1 MRSLPATALV
11 YGLIFT
17 GVGVSLPFAGLWFE
31 AQGLSGAEIA
41 MILATPMLARVVTG
55 PFLAIWADG
64 LKLRRTALFFL
75 GLAAA
80 AAYAGALLVE
90 GVALWLPLWFVASTA
105 SAAMIPL
112 SDALTLRLARRDGFV
127 FAWPR
132 GVGSFAFIVANVAMG
147 LLLTRAPV
155 DAILVWV
162 AVAAVLSGLAAF
174 LALPREPVLETG
186 VTSSRDRLAG
196 LGRLVADPAFMTAV
210 AAVGFIHASHAFYY
224 GFSAIIWTDQGV
236 SERDVGLL
244 WGVSVAAELVLLWLV
259 EPWRR
264 RSPVGP
270 SALLIMGAVAAAVR
284 WAFLAMAPPLWALWP
299 LQALHALSFAAVFIG
314 GLEAVERLSPS
325 ENATAAQMVSSSLSA
340 GLLMGMATLLA
351 GPLFDAYGTLG
362 YAAMG
367 ALALLGLICA
377 LGVRR
382 AVRAAVS

>member
-11 YGLIFT
+11 YGLIFA

-31 AQGLSGAEIA
+31 AQGLSGVEIA

-64 LKLRRTALFFL
+64 LKLRRTAVFFL

-147 LLLTRAPV
+147 LLLTGAPV

-377 LGVRR
+377 VGVRR

>member
-11 YGLIFT
+11 YGLIFA

-31 AQGLSGAEIA
+31 AQGLSGVEIA

-147 LLLTRAPV
+147 LLLTGAPV

-377 LGVRR
+377 VGVRR

>member
-11 YGLIFT
+11 YGLIFA

-31 AQGLSGAEIA
+31 AQGLSGVEIA

-64 LKLRRTALFFL
+64 LKLRRTALFCL

-80 AAYAGALLVE
+80 AAYAGALL
-90 GVALWLPLWFVASTA
+90 VASTA

-147 LLLTRAPV
+147 LLLTGAPV

-377 LGVRR
+377 VGVRR

>member
-11 YGLIFT
+11 YGLIFA

-31 AQGLSGAEIA
+31 AQGLSGVEIA

-147 LLLTRAPV
+147 LLLTGAPV

-236 SERDVGLL
+236 SVRDVGLL

-377 LGVRR
+377 VGVRR

>member
-11 YGLIFT
+11 YGLIFA

-31 AQGLSGAEIA
+31 AQGLSGVEIA

-80 AAYAGALLVE
+80 AAYAGALRVE

-147 LLLTRAPV
+147 LLLTGAPV

-377 LGVRR
+377 VGVRR

>member
-11 YGLIFT
+11 YGLIFA

-31 AQGLSGAEIA
+31 AQGLSGVEIA

-80 AAYAGALLVE
+80 AAYAGARLVE

-147 LLLTRAPV
+147 LLLTGAPV

-377 LGVRR
+377 VGVRR

>member
-11 YGLIFT
+11 YGLIFA

-31 AQGLSGAEIA
+31 AQGLSGVEIA

-112 SDALTLRLARRDGFV
+112 SDALTIRLARRDGFV

-147 LLLTRAPV
+147 LLLTGAPV

-377 LGVRR
+377 VGVRR

>member
-11 YGLIFT
+11 YGLIFA

-31 AQGLSGAEIA
+31 AQGLSGVEIA

-147 LLLTRAPV
+147 LLLTGAPV

-244 WGVSVAAELVLLWLV
+244 WGVSVAAEVVLLWLV

-377 LGVRR
+377 VGVRR